1 MTDYT
6 SSWSDDA
13 YNAADENDQTLS
25 VFFLFFMVL
34 LAIVLLLGRGLHNR
48 PYLNS
53 YLSEP
58 AMVLIVSACFSLLV
72 KFYLTTSS
80 SDQQDKKYMDDYYAY
95 DDANKQQ
102 GDDNYDIEIDT
113 DKLQRFLLTFSE
125 DVFFMVF
132 LPPILFNSGYELKR
146 ELFFRHIK
154 PIVSFAVFGT
164 AFSGIMTGLI
174 LYGYSNLGWTGEV
187 HPNLWE
193 LLTFGSLITAT
204 DTVSVLAVLNAKQVN
219 PHLFSLV
226 FGESAFNDAVS
237 IVMFQSFSHLVRL
250 GGNVNMHSLYDQV
263 RHFAMEFLLDVLAC
277 PLLGMSM
284 AFLAAM
290 LFKNVEF
297 HGTPVLELSL
307 YLLMIYIPFIL
318 AEVLGMSGIITIF
331 VTGMFARRYI
341 EPNVTKETKHNA
353 EVIFNLV
360 AYLAETCIF
369 LNLGLSVCGFTGSFH
384 IKFIICA
391 FVASLIGRALSIYPI
406 SFLYNFYLTERVAFP
421 PSLYDCHKA
430 TVDVVASDFTNNIEM
445 CGSALQCNPVFRD
458 AMNTSIEEKPNI
470 SLESLDVSTFTEM
483 SGNDGVPVE
492 TGVPVDTG
500 SPIRMMRRTA
510 ARNRDRVI
518 PVNFM
523 HFLWFAGLRG
533 AVAYACARDFP
544 DVYGNKNEIVAA
556 TMVIVFFSIIV
567 MGACCEPL
575 LHALNIRMGVDN
587 DEYMKEWRNR
597 RQLNSKFHRF
607 EKKYIYNV
615 VVRSKPE
622 ADMIDDYPL
631 MVEKGEG
638 SFNLPGVE
646 GAWIEQSY
654 SGTERA
660 TTAISIARTLT
671 GSSQYF
677 D

>member
-1 MTDYT
+1 MTNYT
-6 SSWSDDA
+6 SSWSDSSYD
-13 YNAADENDQTLS
+13 AADENDQTLS

-58 AMVLIVSACFSLLV
+58 AMVLLVSACFSLLV

-80 SDQQDKKYMDDYYAY
+80 SEQQQVKEYMDDYYAY

-102 GDDNYDIEIDT
+102 GDDNYNEPEIDT
-113 DKLQRFLLTFSE
+113 LKLQQFLLTFDE

-174 LYGYSNLGWTGEV
+174 LYVISLLGWTGEV
-187 HPNLWE
+187 HPNIWE

-250 GGNVNMHSLYDQV
+250 GGIVNMHSLNNQV

-290 LFKNVEF
+290 LFKTVEF

-341 EPNVTKETKHNA
+341 EPNVTNETKHNA

-384 IKFIICA
+384 VKFIIWA
-391 FVASLIGRALSIYPI
+391 FVASLIGRAMSIYPI

-445 CGSALQCNPVFRD
+445 CGSALKCNPVLSGV
-458 AMNTSIEEKPNI
+458 MNTSQAQPNI
-470 SLESLDVSTFTEM
+470 SLESLDVSTFTEN
-483 SGNDGVPVE
+483 SGSGGVPVE
-492 TGVPVDTG
+492 TAPG

-533 AVAYACARDFP
+533 AVAYA
-544 DVYGNKNEIVAA
+544 
-556 TMVIVFFSIIV
+556 
-567 MGACCEPL
+567 
-575 LHALNIRMGVDN
+575 
-587 DEYMKEWRNR
+587 W
-597 RQLNSKFHRF
+597 
-607 EKKYIYNV
+607 
-615 VVRSKPE
+615 
-622 ADMIDDYPL
+622 
-631 MVEKGEG
+631 
-638 SFNLPGVE
+638 
-646 GAWIEQSY
+646 
-654 SGTERA
+654 
-660 TTAISIARTLT
+660 
-671 GSSQYF
+671 
-677 D
+677 